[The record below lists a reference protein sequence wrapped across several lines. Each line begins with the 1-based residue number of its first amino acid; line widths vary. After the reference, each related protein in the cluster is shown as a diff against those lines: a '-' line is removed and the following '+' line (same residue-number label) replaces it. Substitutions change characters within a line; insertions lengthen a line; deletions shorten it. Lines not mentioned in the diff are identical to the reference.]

1 MDMAVRDRHKVLEVA
16 KPDCVADDFGG
27 EVVVLNLVSGVYFS
41 LRHLAAA
48 VWRDLVAGHSVGS
61 LVAEIHRI
69 DEEIAAATATFI
81 DGFEQMG
88 LMRQGSLRLVE
99 TSEPEAIS
107 LILAGETNLSIE
119 SFEDM
124 QDLILS
130 DPIHHAD
137 DQQGWPALGHNDKSS
152 AADR

>member
-1 MDMAVRDRHKVLEVA
+1 
-16 KPDCVADDFGG
+16 
-27 EVVVLNLVSGVYFS
+27 
-41 LRHLAAA
+41 
-48 VWRDLVAGHSVGS
+48 
-61 LVAEIHRI
+61 
-69 DEEIAAATATFI
+69 
-81 DGFEQMG
+81 
-88 LMRQGSLRLVE
+88 MRQGSLRLVE